1 MLDVMFEVM
10 DDLLEVDEL
19 QDVLEVFFGMCDEHA
34 LAAAARY
41 RLQDDGIADFL
52 GGGERHLVVFQ
63 RGAALGHRYAGR
75 RHGGARRILVADE
88 AKRLGHGADPDDAG
102 LRDHLGE
109 VSVLGKKA
117 VAWMNGFG
125 LGLDRRFEH
134 GLLVEIAF
142 RRIGGTD
149 AIGEVGELD
158 VQGVLVGIGIDGD
171 RLDAKL
177 LAGADDADGDFAAI
191 GDENSP
197 EHKCSLLFLVLFYP
211 LSPEPVSG
219 TTTR

>member
-1 MLDVMFEVM
+1 
-10 DDLLEVDEL
+10 
-19 QDVLEVFFGMCDEHA
+19 
-34 LAAAARY
+34 
-41 RLQDDGIADFL
+41 
-52 GGGERHLVVFQ
+52 
-63 RGAALGHRYAGR
+63 
-75 RHGGARRILVADE
+75 
-88 AKRLGHGADPDDAG
+88 
-102 LRDHLGE
+102 
-109 VSVLGKKA
+109 
-117 VAWMNGFG
+117 MNGFG
-125 LGLDRRFEH
+125 LRLDRRFEH

-191 GDENSP
+191 GDEDSP